1 VTSDVEELT
10 ALSSVL
16 EQLKATQGE

>member
-16 EQLKATQGE
+16 EQLKATKGK

>member
-16 EQLKATQGE
+16 ERLKATKGK